1 MKILTVTFCL
11 LPALCCSGKMEVT
24 GHVGQ
29 DVTVQCSH
37 TLARSNGKYF
47 CKGHCSRDADVLIKS
62 ESQSNKKIGRFSLY
76 DNGTGTFWVTI
87 TGLKKTDTG
96 TYWCAVDRAIRDT
109 FTEVSLTVLDA
120 PHPGSTPT
128 VTPTAP
134 QSTAAPPETTR
145 SSQVGGQTTEEQQR
159 SSAKTTSLTTSTA
172 ATKSYELLSL
182 GSGLVAIV
190 MVLALA
196 VCIFV
201 KVQRTSRK
209 SLGSAPSCHRV
220 PSDPARPGEIPHT
233 EYNNIEINNLNQQPG
248 GAPAIYED
256 LPDTL
261 NYSSVEFLRSQE
273 CPTYSSITRT
283 RKVCETPGD
292 ATRSSNSVLY
302 STVNLPREQPD
313 SALYSTVSLPREQP
327 DSALYSTVNL
337 PSN

>member
-1 MKILTVTFCL
+1 QYHLLYISILCIS
-11 LPALCCSGKMEVT
+11 LCCSGKMEVT

-109 FTEVSLTVLDA
+109 FTEVSVLLTLLLTVVNLTVSSTA

-145 SSQVGGQTTEEQQR
+145 SSQVGGQTTGTWFLYCVQQQ
-159 SSAKTTSLTTSTA
+159 
-172 ATKSYELLSL
+172 
-182 GSGLVAIV
+182 V
-190 MVLALA
+190 
-196 VCIFV
+196 
-201 KVQRTSRK
+201 
-209 SLGSAPSCHRV
+209 
-220 PSDPARPGEIPHT
+220 
-233 EYNNIEINNLNQQPG
+233 
-248 GAPAIYED
+248 
-256 LPDTL
+256 
-261 NYSSVEFLRSQE
+261 
-273 CPTYSSITRT
+273 
-283 RKVCETPGD
+283 
-292 ATRSSNSVLY
+292 
-302 STVNLPREQPD
+302 
-313 SALYSTVSLPREQP
+313 
-327 DSALYSTVNL
+327 
-337 PSN
+337 